1 VTRLAVI
8 GAGSMGA
15 QIAQQA
21 ALGGVDVL
29 LHDQSAEQLAS
40 ARDSNRGHLTR
51 RVEKG
56 KLGAAEAEKALVAVR
71 QTTDLSEAVHGA
83 DFVIEAVF
91 EDLQLKRSVFAE
103 LDRAAPAHAVLASN
117 SSTMGI
123 SKIADATSR
132 PERCVNMHFFFPVL
146 VMDLVEVVRGPQT
159 SDETVER
166 AMSLAREI
174 GRTAVLINKEIDGFI
189 VNRILHA
196 ATQEAYRLL
205 DAGVASFEDIDVAV
219 EKGLNWPMG
228 PFRLGDFSGL
238 DVTYNARLHMYR
250 TTGEERF
257 RPSPQLE
264 AKVKAGKL
272 GRKTGEGWYRYSTTP
287 HPDPPP
293 AGEGES

>member
-1 VTRLAVI
+1 MRLAVV

-21 ALGGVDVL
+21 AINGLEVRL
-29 LHDQSAEQLAS
+29 QDQSPEQLRRAE
-40 ARDSNRGHLTR
+40 ASNRGHLMR

-56 KLGAAEAEKALVAVR
+56 KLAALDAEAALARVRTSIALADAVG
-71 QTTDLSEAVHGA
+71 DA

-91 EDLQLKRSVFAE
+91 EDLELKRSIFAD
-103 LDRAAPAHAVLASN
+103 LDRLAPAAAVLASN

-123 SKIADATSR
+123 SKIADATRR
-132 PERCVNMHFFFPVL
+132 PESCVNMHFFYPVL
-146 VMDLVEVVRGPQT
+146 VMDLVEVVRGPAT
-159 SDETVER
+159 SDATVKR
-166 AMSLAREI
+166 AMQLARDM
-174 GRTAVLINKEIDGFI
+174 GRAPVLINKEIDGFI

-196 ATQEAYRLL
+196 ASQEAYRLL
-205 DAGVASFEDIDVAV
+205 DAGVASFEDIDLAV

-238 DVTYNARLHMYR
+238 DVTYSARLHMYK
-250 TTGEERF
+250 TTGDERY

-272 GRKTGEGWYRYSTTP
+272 GRKTGEGWYRY
-287 HPDPPP
+287 
-293 AGEGES
+293 

>member
-1 VTRLAVI
+1 
-8 GAGSMGA
+8 MGA

-21 ALGGVDVL
+21 ALCGVEVRLQDT
-29 LHDQSAEQLAS
+29 SAEQLTKAV
-40 ARDSNRGHLTR
+40 DSNRGHVMR

-56 KLGAAEAEKALVAVR
+56 KLGLAEAEAALSRVSTTTELADAVA
-71 QTTDLSEAVHGA
+71 GA

-91 EDLQLKRSVFAE
+91 EDLALKRAVFAE
-103 LDRAAPAHAVLASN
+103 LDRVSSRDTVLASN

-123 SKIADATSR
+123 SKIADATAR
-132 PERCVNMHFFFPVL
+132 PERCVNMHFFYPVL

-166 AMSLAREI
+166 AMGVAREI
-174 GRTAVLINKEIDGFI
+174 GRTPVLINREIDGFI

-205 DAGVASFEDIDVAV
+205 DAGVASFEDIDTAV

-238 DVTYNARLHMYR
+238 DVTYNARMHMYR
-250 TTGEERF
+250 TTGDERF

-272 GRKTGEGWYRYSTTP
+272 GRKTKEGWYSY
-287 HPDPPP
+287 
-293 AGEGES
+293 

>member
-1 VTRLAVI
+1 VTLQRLAVV

-21 ALGGVDVL
+21 ALGGIEVTLQDS
-29 LHDQSAEQLAS
+29 SAEQLEKA
-40 ARDSNRGHLTR
+40 AESNRGHLMR

-56 KLGAAEAEKALVAVR
+56 KLAEPDAGAALGRVR
-71 QTTDLSEAVHGA
+71 MTTDLADATRDA

-91 EDLQLKRSVFAE
+91 EDLGVKRSIFAE
-103 LDRAAPAHAVLASN
+103 LDRLAPAAAVLASN

-123 SKIADATSR
+123 SKIANATSR
-132 PERCVNMHFFFPVL
+132 PERCVNMHFFYPVL
-146 VMDLVEVVRGPQT
+146 VMDLVEVVRGPMT
-159 SDETVER
+159 SDVAVER
-166 AMSLAREI
+166 AMAMARAM
-174 GRTAVLINKEIDGFI
+174 GRTPVLINKEIDGFI

-205 DAGVASFEDIDVAV
+205 DAGVARFEDIDTAV

-238 DVTYNARLHMYR
+238 DVTYNARLHMFK
-250 TTGEERF
+250 TTGDERY
-257 RPSPQLE
+257 RPSAQLE

-272 GRKTGEGWYRYSTTP
+272 GRKTKEGWYKY
-287 HPDPPP
+287 
-293 AGEGES
+293 

>member
-1 VTRLAVI
+1 MNQLTVI

-21 ALGGVDVL
+21 ALHGLDVIL
-29 LHDQSAEQLAS
+29 NDTTEEQLRKA
-40 ARDSNRGHLTR
+40 AESNRGHLMR

-56 KLGAAEAEKALVAVR
+56 KLSEGDAQSALGRVR
-71 QTTDLSEAVHGA
+71 QVTDLAEAVHSA
-83 DFVIEAVF
+83 EFVIEAVF
-91 EDLQLKRSVFAE
+91 EDLDVKRSIFAE
-103 LDRAAPAHAVLASN
+103 LDRVAPAGAVLASN

-123 SKIADATSR
+123 SKIADATAR
-132 PERCVNMHFFFPVL
+132 PERCVNMHFFYPVL
-146 VMDLVEVVRGPQT
+146 VMDLVEVVRGPRT
-159 SDETVER
+159 SDETAEKAMAMAR
-166 AMSLAREI
+166 AM
-174 GRTAVLINKEIDGFI
+174 GRTPVLINKEIDGFI

-205 DAGVASFEDIDVAV
+205 DAGVAGYEDIDVAV

-238 DVTYNARLHMYR
+238 DVTYKARLHMFNV
-250 TTGEERF
+250 TGDERY

-272 GRKTGEGWYRYSTTP
+272 GRKTGEGWYKY
-287 HPDPPP
+287 
-293 AGEGES
+293 

>member
-1 VTRLAVI
+1 MKLTVV

-21 ALGGVDVL
+21 ALHGIEVA
-29 LHDQSAEQLAS
+29 LHDQDGDQLQR
-40 ARDSNRGHLTR
+40 ARESNQGHLAR

-56 KLGAAEAEKALVAVR
+56 KLSKEDADAAVNRVHL
-71 QTTDLSEAVHGA
+71 TPDMSEAA
-83 DFVIEAVF
+83 DRAEFVIEAVF
-91 EDLQLKRSVFAE
+91 EDLELKRAIFRE
-103 LDRAAPAHAVLASN
+103 LDEVAPAGAVLASN

-123 SKIADATSR
+123 SKIADVTKR
-132 PERCVNMHFFFPVL
+132 PDRCLNMHFFYPVL
-146 VMDLVEVVRGPQT
+146 VMDLVEIVRGPLT
-159 SDETVER
+159 SDETVEH
-166 AMSLAREI
+166 ASDLARQM
-174 GRTAVLINKEIDGFI
+174 GRTPVLLNKEIDGFI

-205 DAGVASFEDIDVAV
+205 DAGVASFEDIDTAV

-250 TTGEERF
+250 VTGDERY

-272 GRKTGEGWYRYSTTP
+272 GRKTGEGWYTY
-287 HPDPPP
+287 
-293 AGEGES
+293 

>member
-1 VTRLAVI
+1 VTRLAVV

-21 ALGGVDVL
+21 ALGGVFVMLQDK
-29 LHDQSAEQLAS
+29 DRAQLRKAVE
-40 ARDSNRGHLTR
+40 SNRGHVAR

-56 KLGAAEAEKALVAVR
+56 RLSQAEADAALGRVV
-71 QTTDLSEAVHGA
+71 TITDLGGAVDDA

-91 EDLQLKRSVFAE
+91 EDLDVKRAIFSAI
-103 LDRAAPAHAVLASN
+103 DRAAPDHAVLASN

-123 SKIADATSR
+123 SKLADATNR
-132 PERCVNMHFFFPVL
+132 AEACVNMHFFFPVL

-159 SDETVER
+159 SDATVER
-166 AMSLAREI
+166 TLAMAREM
-174 GRTAVLINKEIDGFI
+174 GRTPVLLNREIDGFI

-205 DAGVASFEDIDVAV
+205 DAGVASFEDIDTAV
-219 EKGLNWPMG
+219 EKGLNWPLG

-250 TTGEERF
+250 TTGDERY

-264 AKVKAGKL
+264 AKVREGKL
-272 GRKTGEGWYRYSTTP
+272 GRKTGEGWYTYR
-287 HPDPPP
+287 
-293 AGEGES
+293 EK

>member
-1 VTRLAVI
+1 
-8 GAGSMGA
+8 MGA

-21 ALGGVDVL
+21 ALCGIDVRIQ
-29 LHDQSAEQLAS
+29 DKSAEQLRKAI
-40 ARDSNRGHLTR
+40 DSNRGHLMR

-56 KLGAAEAEKALVAVR
+56 KLGQAEAEQALSRVR
-71 QTTDLSEAVHGA
+71 TTTHLDEAVAGA

-103 LDRAAPAHAVLASN
+103 LDLATSPETVLASN

-132 PERCVNMHFFFPVL
+132 PERCVNMHFFYPVL
-146 VMDLVEVVRGPQT
+146 VMDLVEVVRGPET
-159 SDETVER
+159 SDDTMER
-166 AMSLAREI
+166 AIAMAKDM
-174 GRTAVLINKEIDGFI
+174 GRTPVLINKEIDGFI
-189 VNRILHA
+189 VNRVLHA

-205 DAGVASFEDIDVAV
+205 DAGVASFEDIDTAV

-250 TTGEERF
+250 TTGDERF

-272 GRKTGEGWYRYSTTP
+272 GRKTGEGWYRY
-287 HPDPPP
+287 DK
-293 AGEGES
+293 

>member
-1 VTRLAVI
+1 MNAMTRLAVV

-21 ALGGVDVL
+21 ALHGIDVV
-29 LHDQSAEQLAS
+29 LHDQGEDQLRKARAS
-40 ARDSNRGHLTR
+40 NQGHIAR

-56 KLGAAEAEKALVAVR
+56 RLSEEKAREALERVR
-71 QTTDLSEAVHGA
+71 ETTDLREAAREA

-91 EDLQLKRSVFAE
+91 EDLDVKRSIFHDLDE
-103 LDRAAPAHAVLASN
+103 LAPAHAVLASN
-117 SSTMGI
+117 SSTIGI
-123 SKIADATSR
+123 SKIADATRR
-132 PERCVNMHFFFPVL
+132 PDRCLNMHFFYPVL

-159 SDETVER
+159 SDETMER
-166 AMSLAREI
+166 GMALAREM
-174 GRTAVLINKEIDGFI
+174 GRTPVLLKKEIDGFI

-205 DAGVASFEDIDVAV
+205 DADVASFEDIDAAV

-250 TTGEERF
+250 STGDERY

-272 GRKTGEGWYRYSTTP
+272 GRKTGEGWYRY
-287 HPDPPP
+287 DP
-293 AGEGES
+293 

>member
-1 VTRLAVI
+1 VTKLAVI

-21 ALGGVDVL
+21 ALHGVEARLQDK
-29 LHDQSAEQLAS
+29 SPEQLQRAIEL
-40 ARDSNRGHLTR
+40 NRGHLMR

-56 KLGAAEAEKALVAVR
+56 KLDQRQAEESLSRVRTTAKLDDAVA
-71 QTTDLSEAVHGA
+71 DA

-91 EDLQLKRSVFAE
+91 EDLGLKRAVFAA
-103 LDRAAPAHAVLASN
+103 LDQAAPPAAILASN

-123 SKIADATSR
+123 SKIADVVAR

-146 VMDLVEVVRGPQT
+146 VMDLVEVVRGPHT
-159 SDETVER
+159 SDETVQG
-166 AMSLAREI
+166 AMAMAREM

-196 ATQEAYRLL
+196 ATQEAYRLF
-205 DAGVASFEDIDVAV
+205 DAGVAGFEDIDTAV

-238 DVTYNARLHMYR
+238 DVTYSARLHMYR

-272 GRKTGEGWYRYSTTP
+272 GRKTKEGWYTY
-287 HPDPPP
+287 
-293 AGEGES
+293 

>member
-21 ALGGVDVL
+21 ALNGVEVRLQDK
-29 LHDQSAEQLAS
+29 SEEQLRKAVE
-40 ARDSNRGHLTR
+40 SNRGHLMR

-56 KLGAAEAEKALVAVR
+56 KLEGQDAEAALGRVHA
-71 QTTDLSEAVHGA
+71 TTDLQRAANDA

-91 EDLQLKRSVFAE
+91 EDLALKRAVLSD
-103 LDRAAPAHAVLASN
+103 LDQVAPPGTVLASN

-123 SKIADATSR
+123 SKLADATRR
-132 PERCVNMHFFFPVL
+132 PDRCVNMHFFYPVL

-159 SDETVER
+159 SDETVDR
-166 AMSLAREI
+166 TMAMAREM
-174 GRTAVLINKEIDGFI
+174 GRTAVLINREIDGFI

-238 DVTYNARLHMYR
+238 DVTYNARMHMYKS
-250 TTGEERF
+250 TKDERF
-257 RPSPQLE
+257 KPSPQLE

-272 GRKTGEGWYRYSTTP
+272 GRKSGEGWYRY
-287 HPDPPP
+287 
-293 AGEGES
+293 

>member
-1 VTRLAVI
+1 MNAMTRLAVV

-21 ALGGVDVL
+21 ALHGIDAV
-29 LHDQSAEQLAS
+29 LHDLDEDQLRKARAS
-40 ARDSNRGHLTR
+40 NQGHIAR

-56 KLGAAEAEKALVAVR
+56 RLSEEKAREALERVR
-71 QTTDLSEAVHGA
+71 ETTDLREAAREA

-91 EDLQLKRSVFAE
+91 EDLDVKRSIFHD
-103 LDRAAPAHAVLASN
+103 LDEFAPAHAVLASN
-117 SSTMGI
+117 SSTIGI
-123 SKIADATSR
+123 SKIADATRR
-132 PERCVNMHFFFPVL
+132 PDRCLNMHFFYPVL

-159 SDETVER
+159 SDETIER
-166 AMSLAREI
+166 GMALAREM
-174 GRTAVLINKEIDGFI
+174 GRTPVLLKKEIDGFI

-205 DAGVASFEDIDVAV
+205 DADVASFEDIDAAV

-250 TTGEERF
+250 STGDERY

-272 GRKTGEGWYRYSTTP
+272 GRKTGEGWYRY
-287 HPDPPP
+287 DP
-293 AGEGES
+293 

>member
-1 VTRLAVI
+1 MRLAVI

-21 ALGGVDVL
+21 ALHGADVR
-29 LHDQSAEQLAS
+29 LHDQKAEQLDKAIES
-40 ARDSNRGHLTR
+40 KRGYLMR

-56 KLGAAEAEKALVAVR
+56 KLGRTEAEEALSRVHPTAE
-71 QTTDLSEAVHGA
+71 LSEAVGNA
-83 DFVIEAVF
+83 EFVIEAVF
-91 EDLQLKRSVFAE
+91 EDLELKRVVFAE
-103 LDRAAPAHAVLASN
+103 LDSVAPREAVLASN

-123 SKIADATSR
+123 SQIAGVTST
-132 PERCVNMHFFFPVL
+132 PERCVNTHFFYPVL

-159 SDETVER
+159 SDETVDR
-166 AMSLAREI
+166 AMAMARQMD
-174 GRTAVLINKEIDGFI
+174 RTPVLINREIDGFI

-205 DAGVASFEDIDVAV
+205 DAGVAGFEDIDTAV

-250 TTGEERF
+250 TTGDERF

-272 GRKTGEGWYRYSTTP
+272 GRKTKQGWYTY
-287 HPDPPP
+287 
-293 AGEGES
+293 

>member
-1 VTRLAVI
+1 MLAVI

-21 ALGGVDVL
+21 ALNGVDVR
-29 LHDQSAEQLAS
+29 LHDKSEEQLSKA
-40 ARDSNRGHLTR
+40 AASNRGHVMR

-56 KLGAAEAEKALVAVR
+56 KLGQADADEALARVIA
-71 QTTDLSEAVHGA
+71 TTDLGDALKGA

-91 EDLQLKRSVFAE
+91 EDLNVKRVVFAE
-103 LDRAAPAHAVLASN
+103 LDRRASAQTILASN

-132 PERCVNMHFFFPVL
+132 PESCVNMHFFHPVL
-146 VMDLVEVVRGPQT
+146 VMDLVEIVRGPQT
-159 SDETVER
+159 SDRAVEA
-166 AMSLAREI
+166 AMMMAREM
-174 GRTAVLINKEIDGFI
+174 GRTPVLINKEIDGFI

-205 DAGVASFEDIDVAV
+205 DAGVASFEDIDTAV
-219 EKGLNWPMG
+219 EKGLNWPLG

-238 DVTYNARLHMYR
+238 DVTYHARLHMYR

-272 GRKTGEGWYRYSTTP
+272 GRKTGEGWYKY
-287 HPDPPP
+287 
-293 AGEGES
+293 

>member
-1 VTRLAVI
+1 VTNLAVI

-21 ALGGVDVL
+21 ALNGVDVRL
-29 LHDQSAEQLAS
+29 QDKSEEQLSKAK
-40 ARDSNRGHLTR
+40 ASNRGHVMR

-56 KLGAAEAEKALVAVR
+56 RLAQADADAALTRVST
-71 QTTDLSEAVHGA
+71 TTDIGDALHGA

-91 EDLQLKRSVFAE
+91 EDIDVKREVFTE
-103 LDRAAPAHAVLASN
+103 LDRKAPPQAVLASN

-123 SKIADATSR
+123 SKIADATRR
-132 PERCVNMHFFFPVL
+132 PESCVNMHFFHPVL
-146 VMDLVEVVRGPQT
+146 VMDLVEIVRGPQT
-159 SDETVER
+159 SDRTVEA
-166 AMSLAREI
+166 AMTMAHEM
-174 GRTAVLINKEIDGFI
+174 GRTPVLINKEVDGFI

-205 DAGVASFEDIDVAV
+205 DAGVASFEDIDIAV
-219 EKGLNWPMG
+219 EKGLNWPLG

-257 RPSPQLE
+257 KPSRQLE

-272 GRKTGEGWYRYSTTP
+272 GRKTGEGWYRY
-287 HPDPPP
+287 
-293 AGEGES
+293 

>member
-1 VTRLAVI
+1 MTRLAVI

-15 QIAQQA
+15 HIAQQA
-21 ALGGVDVL
+21 ALHGVVVTLQDQEPQQ
-29 LHDQSAEQLAS
+29 LHK
-40 ARDSNRGHLTR
+40 ARESNRGHLER

-56 KLGAAEAEKALVAVR
+56 RLSEADAAAALDRVR
-71 QTTDLSEAVHGA
+71 TTTDLRSAVEHA

-91 EDLQLKRSVFAE
+91 EDLDIKRLVFRE
-103 LDRAAPAHAVLASN
+103 LDAAAPEAAILASN
-117 SSTMGI
+117 SSTIGI
-123 SKIADATSR
+123 SKLAGATGR
-132 PERCVNMHFFFPVL
+132 PDRCVNMHFFYPVL
-146 VMDLVEVVRGPQT
+146 VMDLVEIVRGPET
-159 SDETVER
+159 SDATAER
-166 AMSLAREI
+166 AKALAGEM
-174 GRTAVLINKEIDGFI
+174 GRTAVVLNKEIDGFI

-205 DAGVASFEDIDVAV
+205 DAGIASFEDIDTAV

-250 TTGEERF
+250 STGDERY

-272 GRKTGEGWYRYSTTP
+272 GRKTGEGWYRY
-287 HPDPPP
+287 
-293 AGEGES
+293 G

>member
-1 VTRLAVI
+1 MTRLAVV

-21 ALGGVDVL
+21 ALHGIDAV
-29 LHDQSAEQLAS
+29 LHDQGEDQLRKARAS
-40 ARDSNRGHLTR
+40 NQGHIAR

-56 KLGAAEAEKALVAVR
+56 RLSEEKAREALERVR
-71 QTTDLSEAVHGA
+71 ETTDLREAAREA

-91 EDLQLKRSVFAE
+91 EDLDVKRSIFHDLDE
-103 LDRAAPAHAVLASN
+103 LAPAHAVLASN
-117 SSTMGI
+117 SSTIGI
-123 SKIADATSR
+123 SKIADATRR
-132 PERCVNMHFFFPVL
+132 PDRCLNMHFFYPVL

-159 SDETVER
+159 SDETMER
-166 AMSLAREI
+166 GMALAREM
-174 GRTAVLINKEIDGFI
+174 GRTPVLLKKEIDGFI

-205 DAGVASFEDIDVAV
+205 DADVASFEDIDAAV

-250 TTGEERF
+250 STGDERY

-272 GRKTGEGWYRYSTTP
+272 GRKTGEGWYRY
-287 HPDPPP
+287 DP
-293 AGEGES
+293 

>member
-1 VTRLAVI
+1 VTQARLVVV

-21 ALGGVDVL
+21 ALGGVEVTLQDT
-29 LHDQSAEQLAS
+29 SAEQLEKA
-40 ARDSNRGHLTR
+40 AESNRGHLMR

-56 KLGAAEAEKALVAVR
+56 KLADRDAKAALGRVR
-71 QTTDLSEAVHGA
+71 MTTDLTEAA
-83 DFVIEAVF
+83 RDSDFVIEAVF
-91 EDLQLKRSVFAE
+91 EDLGVKRSIFAE
-103 LDRAAPAHAVLASN
+103 LDRIAPADAVLASN

-123 SKIADATSR
+123 SNIAGATTR
-132 PERCVNMHFFFPVL
+132 PERCVNMHFFYPVL
-146 VMDLVEVVRGPQT
+146 VMDLVEVVRGPRT

-166 AMSLAREI
+166 AMAMARAM
-174 GRTAVLINKEIDGFI
+174 GRTPVLINKEIDGFI

-205 DAGVASFEDIDVAV
+205 DAGVAAFEDIDIAV

-238 DVTYNARLHMYR
+238 DVTYNARLHMFK
-250 TTGEERF
+250 TTGDERY
-257 RPSPQLE
+257 RPSTQLE

-272 GRKTGEGWYRYSTTP
+272 GRKTKDGWYKY
-287 HPDPPP
+287 
-293 AGEGES
+293 

>member
-1 VTRLAVI
+1 MRLAVV

-21 ALGGVDVL
+21 AINGLEVRL
-29 LHDQSAEQLAS
+29 QDQSPEQLRRAE
-40 ARDSNRGHLTR
+40 ASNRGHLMR

-56 KLGAAEAEKALVAVR
+56 KLAALDAEAALARVRTSIALADAVG
-71 QTTDLSEAVHGA
+71 DA

-91 EDLQLKRSVFAE
+91 EDLELKRSIFAD
-103 LDRAAPAHAVLASN
+103 LDRLAPAAAVLASN

-123 SKIADATSR
+123 SKIADATRR
-132 PERCVNMHFFFPVL
+132 PESCVNMHFFYPVL
-146 VMDLVEVVRGPQT
+146 VMDLVEVVRGPAT
-159 SDETVER
+159 SDATVKR
-166 AMSLAREI
+166 AMQLARDM
-174 GRTAVLINKEIDGFI
+174 GRAPVLINKEIDGFI

-196 ATQEAYRLL
+196 ASQEAYRLL

-238 DVTYNARLHMYR
+238 DVTYSARLHMYK
-250 TTGEERF
+250 TTGDERY

-272 GRKTGEGWYRYSTTP
+272 GRKTGEGWYRY
-287 HPDPPP
+287 
-293 AGEGES
+293 

>member
-1 VTRLAVI
+1 MKLTVV

-21 ALGGVDVL
+21 ALHGIEVA
-29 LHDQSAEQLAS
+29 LHDKDEGQLQR
-40 ARDSNRGHLTR
+40 ARESNQGHLAR

-56 KLGAAEAEKALVAVR
+56 KLSKEEAEAAVNR
-71 QTTDLSEAVHGA
+71 VHGTPDMSEAVDRA
-83 DFVIEAVF
+83 EFVIEAVF
-91 EDLQLKRSVFAE
+91 EDLELKRSIFGE
-103 LDRAAPAHAVLASN
+103 LDEVAPAGAVLASN

-123 SKIADATSR
+123 SKIADVTRR
-132 PERCVNMHFFFPVL
+132 PDRCLNMHFFYPVL
-146 VMDLVEVVRGPQT
+146 VMDLVEIVRGPMT

-166 AMSLAREI
+166 ARDLAREM
-174 GRTAVLINKEIDGFI
+174 GRTPVLLHKEIDGFI

-205 DAGVASFEDIDVAV
+205 DAGVASFEDIDTAV

-250 TTGEERF
+250 VTGDERYK
-257 RPSPQLE
+257 PSPQLE

-272 GRKTGEGWYRYSTTP
+272 GRKTGEGWYRY
-287 HPDPPP
+287 
-293 AGEGES
+293 

>member
-21 ALGGVDVL
+21 ALHGVDVVLQDKDEAQL
-29 LHDQSAEQLAS
+29 LKS
-40 ARDSNRGHLTR
+40 RDSNEGHLTR
-51 RVEKG
+51 RVTKG
-56 KLGAAEAEKALVAVR
+56 KLSQEEAQAALARVHPTTDLRQAVR
-71 QTTDLSEAVHGA
+71 QA
-83 DFVIEAVF
+83 DCVIEAVF
-91 EDLQLKRSVFAE
+91 EDLDVKRSIFKE
-103 LDRAAPAHAVLASN
+103 LDDLAPEAAILASN

-123 SKIADATSR
+123 SKIADVTRR
-132 PERCVNMHFFFPVL
+132 PDRCVNMHFFYPVL

-159 SDETVER
+159 SDETVQR
-166 AMSLAREI
+166 AMDIAREM
-174 GRTAVLINKEIDGFI
+174 GRTPVLLNKEIDGFI

-205 DAGVASFEDIDVAV
+205 DADVASFEDIDTAV

-250 TTGEERF
+250 TSGDERYK
-257 RPSPQLE
+257 PSARLE
-264 AKVKAGKL
+264 AKVKEGKL
-272 GRKTGEGWYRYSTTP
+272 GRKTGEGWYRY
-287 HPDPPP
+287 
-293 AGEGES
+293 

>member
-1 VTRLAVI
+1 MTRLAVI

-21 ALGGVDVL
+21 ALHGVDVTL
-29 LHDQSAEQLAS
+29 QDQEPGQLQK
-40 ARDSNRGHLTR
+40 AREANRGHLMR

-56 KLGAAEAEKALVAVR
+56 KLAKEDAEAALERVHTITDMRAAV
-71 QTTDLSEAVHGA
+71 EHAE
-83 DFVIEAVF
+83 FVVEAVF
-91 EDLQLKRSVFAE
+91 EDLDVKRLVFRE
-103 LDRAAPAHAVLASN
+103 LDAASSEHAVLASN
-117 SSTMGI
+117 SSTIGI
-123 SKIADATSR
+123 SKLASATER
-132 PERCVNMHFFFPVL
+132 PDRCVNMHFFYPVL
-146 VMDLVEVVRGPQT
+146 VMDVVEIVRGPKT
-159 SDETVER
+159 SDDTVER
-166 AMSLAREI
+166 ALELARQM
-174 GRTAVLINKEIDGFI
+174 GRTPVVLNKEIDGFI

-205 DAGVASFEDIDVAV
+205 DAGVASFEDIDTAV

-250 TTGEERF
+250 STGDERY

-272 GRKTGEGWYRYSTTP
+272 GRKSGEGWYRY
-287 HPDPPP
+287 
-293 AGEGES
+293 

>member
-1 VTRLAVI
+1 MTALAVI

-21 ALGGVDVL
+21 ALHGVDVRL
-29 LHDQSAEQLAS
+29 QDSSPEQLRKAVE
-40 ARDSNRGHLTR
+40 SNRGHVMR

-56 KLGAAEAEKALVAVR
+56 KLSEPEAEQALSRVR
-71 QTTDLSEAVHGA
+71 TTTDLADAVAGA
-83 DFVIEAVF
+83 GFVIEAVF
-91 EDLQLKRSVFAE
+91 EDLTLKRVVFEE
-103 LDRAAPAHAVLASN
+103 LDQAAPDGAVLASN

-123 SKIADATSR
+123 SKIAEVTAR

-166 AMSLAREI
+166 AMAMAKQM
-174 GRTAVLINKEIDGFI
+174 GRTAVLIKKEIDGFI

-196 ATQEAYRLL
+196 ATQEAYRLF
-205 DAGVASFEDIDVAV
+205 DSGVAGFEDIDIAV

-250 TTGEERF
+250 TTGDERF

-272 GRKTGEGWYRYSTTP
+272 GRKTKEGWYRY
-287 HPDPPP
+287 
-293 AGEGES
+293 

>member
-1 VTRLAVI
+1 MRLAVI

-21 ALGGVDVL
+21 ALNGVDVRL
-29 LHDQSAEQLAS
+29 QDKSAEQLQKALE
-40 ARDSNRGHLTR
+40 SNRGHLMR

-56 KLGAAEAEKALVAVR
+56 KLGQAEAERALSGVR
-71 QTTDLSEAVHGA
+71 ATTDLSEAAAGA

-91 EDLQLKRSVFAE
+91 EDLQLKRLVFAE
-103 LDRAAPAHAVLASN
+103 LDHAAADDAVLASN

-132 PERCVNMHFFFPVL
+132 PERCVSMHFFYPVL
-146 VMDLVEVVRGPQT
+146 VMDLVEVVRGPRT

-166 AMSLAREI
+166 AMALARQI
-174 GRTAVLINKEIDGFI
+174 GRTPVLINKEIDGFI

-205 DAGVASFEDIDVAV
+205 DDGVAGFEDIDTAV

-250 TTGEERF
+250 TTGDERF

-272 GRKTGEGWYRYSTTP
+272 GRKVGEGWYRY
-287 HPDPPP
+287 DK
-293 AGEGES
+293 